1 MTTPRTRRR
10 RLLSARTV
18 AWIEL
23 VALIVAVGALAR
35 DVFDWKIPGTA
46 SEDRQK
52 IQIDVPESGT
62 LSRCATLQGSAP
74 RIKGKTLWMA
84 HISPGGRYNFA
95 LATYDDNGRWRA
107 TDTFGSESDVNQR
120 FRVVVFLVDQETSS
134 FLTGIR
140 GESADGKP
148 PSEYWAQG
156 LPPGA
161 AHEAS
166 LMVTRDG
173 TRGQPHCGQL
183 GT

>member
-1 MTTPRTRRR
+1 MTTPRTRG
-10 RLLSARTV
+10 LLSARTV

-23 VALIVAVGALAR
+23 VALIVAIGALAR
-35 DVFDWKIPGTA
+35 DVFDLKIPGTA

-84 HISPGGRYNFA
+84 HISSDGRYSFA
-95 LATYDDNGRWRA
+95 KATYDDNSRWRA
-107 TDTFGSESDVNQR
+107 TDTFGGESDVNQR

-140 GESADGKP
+140 VERAADGKP
-148 PSEYWAQG
+148 SDYWAQA

-161 AHEAS
+161 THESS

-173 TRGQPHCGQL
+173 KRGQPYCGQPEA
-183 GT
+183 